1 MTNGSPIAA
10 GNVKLGGGALFLM
23 AGPCVIESDEHV
35 LKMAR
40 AIKDIASRVGV
51 PLIFKASFDKANRTS
66 ILSYR
71 GPGLEKGLEALQHV
85 KEETGL
91 PILTDIHEPWQA
103 APAAK
108 VCDVLQIPAF
118 LSRQTDL
125 LVAAGRAGAVV
136 NIKKGQFVS
145 PQEITHAI
153 EKVRSTGNERIVL
166 TERGTSF
173 GYNNLVVDMRSLPL
187 LRKTG
192 YPVVLDVTH
201 SVQLPGGAGNASGGQ
216 PEFIETLARAGVG
229 AGLDGI
235 FLEVHD
241 NPSAALSDGSNA
253 LALDRLEP
261 LLTRLLALD
270 RVVRRFP
277 DWRVTSDE

>member
-1 MTNGSPIAA
+1 MSETKAITVGS
-10 GNVKLGGGALFLM
+10 VALRGRTSFFLI

-35 LKMAR
+35 LHIAR
-40 AIKDIASRVGV
+40 AIKEIAGRAGV

-66 ILSYR
+66 IHSYR
-71 GPGLEKGLEALQHV
+71 GPGLERGLDALRHV

-125 LVAAGRAGAVV
+125 LVAAGRTGAVV
-136 NIKKGQFVS
+136 NIKKGQFAS

-153 EKVRSTGNERIVL
+153 EKVRSVGNERIVL
-166 TERGTSF
+166 TERGSSF
-173 GYNNLVVDMRSLPL
+173 GYNNLVVDMRSLAT

-192 YPVVLDVTH
+192 YAVVLDVTH

-216 PEFIETLARAGVG
+216 PEFIEPLARAGVG

-235 FLEVHD
+235 FMEVHD
-241 NPSAALSDGSNA
+241 NPAAALSDGSNA
-253 LALDRLEP
+253 LPLAQLEP

-270 RVVRRFP
+270 RVVRP
-277 DWRVTSDE
+277 WL